1 MLDHTLKIADIE
13 LDNNVILAPMSGV
26 SDAPFRLICKRF
38 GAGMVVSEMVACE
51 AMIRDNVVSKQ
62 KASFFE
68 GQGVINV
75 QIVGADPE
83 NMAAAAKMNEMA
95 VCLFFW

>member
-1 MLDHTLKIADIE
+1 VLDHTLKIADIE

-51 AMIRDNVVSKQ
+51 AMIRDNVVS
-62 KASFFE
+62 AYVSLCFVFFE
-68 GQGVINV
+68 
-75 QIVGADPE
+75 
-83 NMAAAAKMNEMA
+83 KMIGHDS
-95 VCLFFW
+95 